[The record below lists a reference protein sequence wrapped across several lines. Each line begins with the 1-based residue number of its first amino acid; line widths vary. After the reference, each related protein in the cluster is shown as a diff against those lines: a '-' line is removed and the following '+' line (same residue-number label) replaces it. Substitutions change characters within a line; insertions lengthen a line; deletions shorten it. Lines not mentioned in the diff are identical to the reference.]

1 MTPDDYAKA
10 SVISLLRSLDDRL
23 VTSQELVEL
32 AIARIESADKTG
44 LALNA
49 ITGLFADEARLTASR
64 SDEKRARGAAPGR
77 LEGIPVLIKD
87 NIDVAGWPTTA
98 GSVAL
103 EGIIASQDAP
113 LITRLRQEGAILLGK
128 TAMHELA
135 AGITGASSLTGFTQN
150 ALLAGYSPGGS
161 SSGSAV
167 AVAAGY
173 VPLAIGTDTAGSV
186 RIPAAFN
193 NLYGLRGTRGSI
205 AMQGIVPLSPTQ
217 DIAGPLVRNAGDLWL
232 AAEILAGNPIAP
244 FKGEISAGLLDAWF
258 TGTTPENADIRNLI
272 TQATDKITRHAG
284 KVSHVEFP
292 DLEQRVNEANVI
304 AYEFAE
310 SLEQFL
316 ALRTEAKFKSLKAI
330 YESKLYHPQLD
341 AVFKSRAFHKGTS
354 SGEYAQALEIQKQLY
369 GDLERFFAEN
379 GINILIYPVVRHP
392 PVKIGEQQEG
402 SNALL
407 SAVTGAPA
415 LSIPVGFTKNGFPVG
430 MELLTLKNNE
440 NILIRAASV
449 FSRCGSTPAF

>member
-1 MTPDDYAKA
+1 MTPDDYSKA
-10 SVISLLRSLDDRL
+10 SVTSLLRSLDKKR
-23 VTSQELVEL
+23 VTSLDLVEF
-32 AIARIESADKTG
+32 AITRIENTDKSG

-49 ITGLFADEARLTASR
+49 ITGLFADEARTAASN
-64 SDEKRARGAAPGR
+64 SDEKRASGAPLGK
-77 LEGIPVLIKD
+77 LEGIPILIKD

-98 GSVAL
+98 GSVTL
-103 EGIIASQDAP
+103 EGIIARHDAP

-135 AGITGASSLTGFTQN
+135 AGITGASSLTGYTQN

-205 AMQGIVPLSPTQ
+205 VMEGIVPLSPTQ
-217 DIAGPLVRNAGDLWL
+217 DIAGPLVRKAEDLQL
-232 AAEILAGNPIAP
+232 AAGILSGDPIAH
-244 FKGEISAGLLDAWF
+244 FEGNINAGLLEGWF
-258 TGTTPENADIRNLI
+258 TGTTPENTDIRDLI
-272 TQATDKITRHAG
+272 TQAADEITRHAG
-284 KVSHVEFP
+284 KMSRVEFP
-292 DLEQRVNEANVI
+292 GLEQRVNEANVI

-316 ALRTEAKFKSLKAI
+316 TLRTEAKFKSLRAI
-330 YESKLYHPQLD
+330 YESKLFHPQLE
-341 AVFKSRAFHKGTS
+341 AVFKNRAFHKGTS
-354 SGEYAQALEIQKQLY
+354 SNEYAQALEIQKQLY

-379 GINILIYPVVRHP
+379 GINVLIYPVIRNP
-392 PVKIGEQQEG
+392 PVKIGQLQEG

-430 MELLTLKNNE
+430 MELLALKGNE
-440 NILIRAASV
+440 NILIKAASI
-449 FSRCGSTPAF
+449 FNQYRN

>member
-1 MTPDDYAKA
+1 MTQDEYAQA
-10 SVISLLRSLDDRL
+10 SVISLLRSLAERL

-32 AIARIESADKTG
+32 ALTRIERTDKTG
-44 LALNA
+44 QALNA
-49 ITGLFADEARLTASR
+49 ITGLFADEARAAALS
-64 SDEKRARGAAPGR
+64 SDEKRASGASLGK
-77 LEGIPVLIKD
+77 LEGIPILIKD

-98 GSVAL
+98 GSVTL
-103 EGIIASQDAP
+103 VGIIARQDAP

-150 ALLAGYSPGGS
+150 ALLPGYSPGGS

-193 NLYGLRGTRGSI
+193 NLYGLRGTRGS
-205 AMQGIVPLSPTQ
+205 MTTEGIVPLSPTQ
-217 DIAGPLVRNAGDLWL
+217 DIPGPLVRNAGDLQL
-232 AAEILAGNPIAP
+232 AAEILSGKPLAH
-244 FKGEISAGLLDAWF
+244 FEGEINAGLLDAWF
-258 TGTTPENADIRNLI
+258 TGATAENADIRNLI
-272 TQATDKITRHAG
+272 TQAADNITRHAG
-284 KVSHVEFP
+284 KVSQVELP
-292 DLEQRVNEANVI
+292 DLEQRVNKANVI

-316 ALRTEAKFKSLKAI
+316 ALRTEAKFKSLQAI
-330 YESKLYHPQLD
+330 YESKLYHPHLD
-341 AVFKSRAFHKGTS
+341 AVFRSRAFHKGTS

-449 FSRCGSTPAF
+449 FSRCGTTPTF

>member
-1 MTPDDYAKA
+1 MTTDDYAKA
-10 SVISLLRSLDDRL
+10 SVTSLLRSLDDRL
-23 VTSQELVEL
+23 VTSQELTEL

-49 ITGLFADEARLTASR
+49 ITGLFADEARAAALI
-64 SDEKRARGAAPGR
+64 SDEKRARGATPGK
-77 LEGIPVLIKD
+77 LEGIPILIKD

-103 EGIIASQDAP
+103 EGIIARQDAP

-205 AMQGIVPLSPTQ
+205 TTEGIVPLSPTQ
-217 DIAGPLVRNAGDLWL
+217 DIPGPLVRNAGDLWL
-232 AAEILAGNPIAP
+232 AAEILSGNPIAP

-272 TQATDKITRHAG
+272 TQAADKITRHAG
-284 KVSHVEFP
+284 KMSHVEFP
-292 DLEQRVNEANVI
+292 GLEKRVNEANVI

-316 ALRTEAKFKSLKAI
+316 ALRTEAKFKSLQAI
-330 YESKLYHPQLD
+330 YESKLYHPQLGT
-341 AVFKSRAFHKGTS
+341 VFRNRAFHKGTS
-354 SGEYAQALEIQKQLY
+354 SGEYTQALEIQKQLY
-369 GDLERFFAEN
+369 EDLERFFASN
-379 GINILIYPVVRHP
+379 GINVLVYPVIRHP

-415 LSIPVGFTKNGFPVG
+415 LSIPAGFTKNGFPVG
-430 MELLTLKNNE
+430 MELLALKNNE

-449 FSRCGSTPAF
+449 FSRC